1 MGTQLAI
8 EHSETVELDESD
20 VQQDDNWSLEQPKWE
35 MKKLS
40 PKHQQVAALVAQG
53 MKFVDIAALVDY
65 TPQYITMLVA
75 QPLMRSYIA
84 EKCAIAGTRL
94 EALFAQS
101 VEVIA
106 DTMKNG
112 SEGGKL
118 KAARLQLEATKRIG
132 RPDPNAGTGA
142 SNVDRLEQLAERLIM
157 LQAGARLGKIY
168 TPDGQEVTDV
178 L

>member
-1 MGTQLAI
+1 MGTELAV
-8 EHSETVELDESD
+8 ERSETVELDAD
-20 VQQDDNWSLEQPKWE
+20 GIQDDNWTLDQPKWE

-75 QPLMRSYIA
+75 QPLMREYIA

-118 KAARLQLEATKRIG
+118 KAVRLQLEATKRIG
-132 RPDPNAGTGA
+132 RPDPNSGLGS

-157 LQAGARLGKIY
+157 LQAGARQPR
-168 TPDGQEVTDV
+168 TFSPDGQEITDV

>member
-1 MGTQLAI
+1 MGTQLAV
-8 EHSETVELDESD
+8 ERSETVEPDD
-20 VQQDDNWSLEQPKWE
+20 FTTQDDNWAVDSPKWE
-35 MKKLS
+35 MKKLT

-65 TPQYITMLVA
+65 TPQYITMLMQ
-75 QPLMRSYIA
+75 QPLMRAYIA

-101 VEVIA
+101 VEVIS

-112 SEGGKL
+112 SESGKL

-132 RPDPNAGTGA
+132 RPDPNAGGTA
-142 SNVDRLEQLAERLIM
+142 SNVDRLEQLAERLIL
-157 LQAGARLGKIY
+157 LQAGARQPR
-168 TPDGQEVTDV
+168 TFTQEGQEITDIS
-178 L
+178 